1 MISAETVS
9 ATELLGMPIPLVLS
23 LIALITAVLT
33 AVVGALVKKF
43 RTPADDREDRVVVLD
58 ASDRLIN
65 RFQELLK
72 DSDEKHAKDIA
83 ALGEEVGKLRD
94 ELNEVKAERVGLL
107 WGIRQ
112 LIRIARKYGGD
123 AAQNEIDQ
131 LELSPTVTIQ

>member
-33 AVVGALVKKF
+33 AGVGALVKKF